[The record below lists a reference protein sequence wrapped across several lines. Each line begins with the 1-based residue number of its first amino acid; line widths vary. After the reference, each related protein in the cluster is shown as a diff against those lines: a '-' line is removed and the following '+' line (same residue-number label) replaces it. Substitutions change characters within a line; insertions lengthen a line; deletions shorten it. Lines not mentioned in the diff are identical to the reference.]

1 MRILIFFVM
10 ISVFLTSC
18 NKDKHTSKK
27 LNGDWELILLKMTLD
42 NGISEYPVS
51 NGNLKISENQNDQG
65 NNSFQSDLYFELNG
79 IDHTEIKSGFLQL
92 RDNGG
97 YMNATIIDGSNT
109 QIAIEDQR
117 IMVLT
122 STDLQI
128 EYSDEQGRLR
138 SLTYRKKKN

>member
-1 MRILIFFVM
+1 
-10 ISVFLTSC
+10 
-18 NKDKHTSKK
+18 
-27 LNGDWELILLKMTLD
+27 MTLD